1 MDKMIKQTAFVCK
14 RNYALYVDSIIKSDT
29 TLQQRFHCL
38 EAMLGTN
45 KVSVYFQIYRQ
56 PLLKSAFKKDVF
68 DSPLWE
74 LDIISDLTFSPEI
87 IPLNKNS
94 FERPVN
100 IVLSPIPRDI
110 PQGEALNSDSLS
122 LQTEYDY
129 HPLSVTGYY
138 WSIINEQFTAFS
150 RNVQTKS
157 C

>member
-1 MDKMIKQTAFVCK
+1 M
-14 RNYALYVDSIIKSDT
+14 
-29 TLQQRFHCL
+29 
-38 EAMLGTN
+38 
-45 KVSVYFQIYRQ
+45 
-56 PLLKSAFKKDVF
+56 KSAFKKDVF
-68 DSPLWE
+68 DSPLLE
-74 LDIISDLTFSPEI
+74 FDIMSDFTNDIEI
-87 IPLNKNS
+87 IPINEDSLKC
-94 FERPVN
+94 PVN

-122 LQTEYDY
+122 LRTEYDY

>member
-68 DSPLWE
+68 DSPSGE
-74 LDIISDLTFSPEI
+74 LDLISDITFSPEI
-87 IPLNKNS
+87 IPINKNS

-122 LQTEYDY
+122 LRTEYDY

-138 WSIINEQFTAFS
+138 
-150 RNVQTKS
+150 
-157 C
+157 

>member
-38 EAMLGTN
+38 EA
-45 KVSVYFQIYRQ
+45 
-56 PLLKSAFKKDVF
+56 
-68 DSPLWE
+68 
-74 LDIISDLTFSPEI
+74 IISDITFSPEI
-87 IPLNKNS
+87 IPINKNS

-122 LQTEYDY
+122 LRTEYDY

-138 WSIINEQFTAFS
+138 
-150 RNVQTKS
+150 
-157 C
+157 

>member
-68 DSPLWE
+68 DSPLLE
-74 LDIISDLTFSPEI
+74 FDIMSDFTNDIEI
-87 IPLNKNS
+87 IPIN
-94 FERPVN
+94 E
-100 IVLSPIPRDI
+100 
-110 PQGEALNSDSLS
+110 DSLS
-122 LQTEYDY
+122 
-129 HPLSVTGYY
+129 V
-138 WSIINEQFTAFS
+138 
-150 RNVQTKS
+150 
-157 C
+157 